1 VARVDER
8 PFPPGEYD
16 VVVVGSGPGGL
27 QTAYSL
33 ARTGIERVAVLS
45 RDEAPGGMFRRFP
58 VYQRLI
64 SWTRPEAPFAHGTR
78 EYEWYDH
85 NSLVGDEPAHQAL
98 LPRFMDR
105 TMDLPT
111 RLEMESALAA
121 FAERGAVR
129 VRYGCE
135 WQATG
140 REGDRLVLSTSDGE
154 YECRVAVFALGVT
167 EPWRPSITG
176 LEDVP
181 HYVDT
186 HSPERYAGKR
196 VLIVGKRNSGFE
208 IAHGLLPWAQ
218 EITLVSPRPV
228 ETAVLAFSPLRV
240 RYLQPYEEHAR
251 GGAGTFVIDAA
262 LERVERTN
270 GAYRVHA
277 SGTSRPGSLE
287 LEADELVFATGFR
300 TPLRDLPQLGVA
312 TVDEGRLP
320 AQTPYWESVS
330 APGIY
335 FAGNATQGSP
345 GLRKYGATS
354 SSSSVN
360 GFRYNARVLA
370 RRIAERHFGIAPKRP
385 RLPHERV
392 VPFLLGEL
400 ARAPELWI
408 QKGYLA
414 RVVTLDGDARDD
426 GVLPLEDF
434 VDSGGPDAV
443 AAAIELDGHA
453 TIVPVV
459 YVRRG
464 GRVAEHVLPPHPLYA
479 FDSDEHRRELEAR
492 LRPLLGC

>member
-1 VARVDER
+1 VARIDER

-33 ARTGIERVAVLS
+33 ARSGIERVAVLS

-64 SWTRPEAPFAHGTR
+64 SWTRPEAPFEHGTR
-78 EYEWYDH
+78 EYESFDH
-85 NSLVGDEPAHQAL
+85 NSLVGDEPEHQAL
-98 LPRFMDR
+98 MPAFMDR

-111 RLEMESALAA
+111 RAEMEGALAA
-121 FAERGAVR
+121 FAEQGAVR
-129 VRYGCE
+129 VRFGCE
-135 WQATG
+135 WEAT
-140 REGDRLVLSTSDGE
+140 RHEGDRLVLTTSDGD
-154 YECRVAVFALGVT
+154 YGCRAAVFALGMT
-167 EPWRPSITG
+167 EPWRPPIPG
-176 LEDVP
+176 LSADVP

-186 HSPERYAGKR
+186 RSPERYAGKR

-208 IAHGLLPWAQ
+208 VAHGLLPWAQ

-251 GGAGTFVIDAA
+251 GGAGTFVLDAA

-270 GAYRVHA
+270 AAYRVLA

-287 LEADELVFATGFR
+287 LEADELVLATGFR
-300 TPLRDLPQLGVA
+300 TPLRDLPQLGVTTFA
-312 TVDEGRLP
+312 EGRLP

-354 SSSSVN
+354 NSSSVN

-385 RLPHERV
+385 SLPRDRV
-392 VPFLLGEL
+392 VPFLLAEL

-414 RVVTLDGDARDD
+414 RVVSLDGDVRDE

-443 AAAIELDGHA
+443 AAAIELDARA

-464 GRVAEHVLPPHPLYA
+464 GRVTEHVLPPHPLYA
-479 FDSDEHRRELEAR
+479 FDSEEHRRELEAR
-492 LRPLLGC
+492 LLTVAR

>member
-1 VARVDER
+1 VARIDER
-8 PFPPGEYD
+8 PFPPGDYD

-33 ARTGIERVAVLS
+33 VRSGIERVAVVS
-45 RDEAPGGMFRRFP
+45 RDDAPGGMFRRFP

-64 SWTRPEAPFAHGTR
+64 SWTRPEAPFPHGTR

-98 LPRFMDR
+98 MPKLMDR

-111 RLEMESALAA
+111 RPEMEATLAE
-121 FAERGAVR
+121 FAARGGVS

-135 WQATG
+135 WQATRRDDDG
-140 REGDRLVLSTSDGE
+140 FVLTTSDGE
-154 YECRVAVFALGVT
+154 YRCRVAVFALGMT
-167 EPWRPSITG
+167 EPWRPSFPG
-176 LEDVP
+176 LDGAP

-218 EITLVSPRPV
+218 QITLVSPRPV
-228 ETAVLAFSPLRV
+228 DTAVLAFSPLRV
-240 RYLQPYEEHAR
+240 RYLQPYEEHVR
-251 GGAGTFVIDAA
+251 GGAGTFVLDAA
-262 LERVERTN
+262 LEHVERAD
-270 GAYRVHA
+270 GVFRVRAH
-277 SGTSRPGSLE
+277 GTVRPGALE
-287 LEADELVFATGFR
+287 LEADELVLATGFR
-300 TPLRDLPQLGVA
+300 TPLGDLPALGVA
-312 TVDEGRLP
+312 TVNEGRLP

-330 APGIY
+330 VPGVY
-335 FAGNATQGSP
+335 FAGNATQASP

-354 SSSSVN
+354 NSSAVN

-370 RRIAERHFGIAPKRP
+370 RRIAERNFGVAAERP
-385 RLPHERV
+385 PLERGEV
-392 VPFLLGEL
+392 VPFVLAEL

-414 RVVTLDGDARDD
+414 RVVTLDGEPRDE
-426 GVLPLEDF
+426 GIVPLEAF
-434 VDSGGPDAV
+434 VDGGGQDAV
-443 AAAIELDGHA
+443 AVAIELDAHA
-453 TIVPVV
+453 GIAPVA

-464 GRVAEHVLPPHPLYA
+464 GRLTECALPPHPLYA
-479 FDSDEHRRELEAR
+479 FETEEYRRELGAA
-492 LRPLLGC
+492 LSPLLR